1 MIGIYRLC
9 AAKLDT
15 GNLILNKNFMI
26 QPHSI
31 FVTSRSSISDKPE
44 LKIPGAAVKA
54 FPDHW
59 LWCSAKGTP
68 PVYIAIMKNGNVLTN
83 STGYTMVRVNEEGT
97 YRCVAN
103 NKVGMDSKDMQVTLS
118 ASKFIFISF
127 QPLRKFFLKSLIIF
141 MYQLHISY

>member
-1 MIGIYRLC
+1 
-9 AAKLDT
+9 
-15 GNLILNKNFMI
+15 MI

-31 FVTSRSSISDKPE
+31 FVRSPSSISEKPE

-68 PVYIAIMKNGNVLTN
+68 PVYIAIMKKGNVLTN
-83 STGYTMVRVNEEGT
+83 STGYAVVRVNEEGA

-103 NKVGMDSKDMQVTLS
+103 NEVGINSKDIQVTLS
-118 ASKFIFISF
+118 ASKFIFI
-127 QPLRKFFLKSLIIF
+127 
-141 MYQLHISY
+141 